1 MMLKL
6 KMDQMGG
13 DNRQLTKQVMGLVGD
28 TVFALIVG
36 VLCLFVL
43 AGVVGAIWNLIA

>member
-1 MMLKL
+1 MMLKS

-13 DNRQLTKQVMGLVGD
+13 DNKRLAKQVVGLVAD

-43 AGVVGAIWNLIA
+43 GGVVGAIWNLIA

>member
-1 MMLKL
+1 
-6 KMDQMGG
+6 MGG

>member
-1 MMLKL
+1 MLKL

-13 DNRQLTKQVMGLVGD
+13 DNKRLAKQVVGLVAD

-43 AGVVGAIWNLIA
+43 GGVVGAIWNLIA

>member
-6 KMDQMGG
+6 KTDQMRG
-13 DNRQLTKQVMGLVGD
+13 DNKQLTKQVLGLLGD
-28 TVFALIVG
+28 TIFALIVG